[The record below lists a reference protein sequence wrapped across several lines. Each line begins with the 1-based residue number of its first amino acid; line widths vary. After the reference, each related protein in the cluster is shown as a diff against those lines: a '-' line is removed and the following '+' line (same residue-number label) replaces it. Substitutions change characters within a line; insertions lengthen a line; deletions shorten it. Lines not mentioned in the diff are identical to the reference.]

1 MKEEEE
7 EAGGRIASLLLRA
20 FQAKHLKSVE
30 AFVLLFAVLERL
42 FIPPVPFVLHF
53 FFHGLYNIKSRQAL
67 KTVKKMA
74 NNRAKKKEKINIY
87 ENWMS

>member
-1 MKEEEE
+1 MKNEEE

-30 AFVLLFAVLERL
+30 AFVLLFAVLFVVWLERL

-53 FFHGLYNIKSRQAL
+53 FLSWALLYQVQTSAENS
-67 KTVKKMA
+67 KK
-74 NNRAKKKEKINIY
+74 NGE
-87 ENWMS
+87 